1 VQVVDRGL
9 HNRDADGHS
18 RADGFRRCDLGR
30 RRVLEKVIAEE
41 SRPGD
46 ESSFVSLDQQITSE
60 ELDRYVG
67 RTGGVVVAA

>member
-1 VQVVDRGL
+1 
-9 HNRDADGHS
+9 
-18 RADGFRRCDLGR
+18 
-30 RRVLEKVIAEE
+30 VLEEVIAEE